1 MKTKRN
7 NRVAKIAFTLLIV
20 VTLFFSIGAGYQEA
34 ANETSVISSV
44 IEKYD
49 ALKVIADALHYEVAE
64 TETVEVAAQS
74 KEIDEAIITVSFVAP
89 TQVEAET
96 TVEEVVEEVETEA
109 TVEEVVETK
118 TESKPA
124 ETTTTTTTNNTT
136 ANTTTNTTTNTT
148 NNTAAEEA
156 AKKAEAEAARKA
168 AEEEAARQAAAEEAA
183 RQAAAEEAARQAA
196 EEEAARQ
203 AAEEEAARQ
212 AAEAEAARIAAE
224 EEAARQAAEEAARAA
239 AVQEWSIGLPGG
251 TMKYYRGIGYSELC
265 NNLQGLI
272 DAGYIVN
279 YSNYFAGHNPGA
291 MSHLA
296 GIGVGSTVRVSYGGG
311 SYGDYTIVAQSSGTG
326 SFADINFGGYGNL
339 WDIVQS
345 GSGIVIQF
353 CINGTNNFF
362 LGY

>member
-136 ANTTTNTTTNTT
+136 ANTTTNTT

-203 AAEEEAARQ
+203 AAEAEAARI
-212 AAEAEAARIAAE
+212 AAEEEAARIAAE

>member
-183 RQAAAEEAARQAA
+183 RQAA
-196 EEEAARQ
+196 
-203 AAEEEAARQ
+203 EEEAARQ

>member
-203 AAEEEAARQ
+203 AAEEEAARI
-212 AAEAEAARIAAE
+212 AAEEEAARIAAE
-224 EEAARQAAEEAARAA
+224 EAARAA
-239 AVQEWSIGLPGG
+239 TVQEWSIGLPGG

-291 MSHLA
+291 MSHLY

-326 SFADINFGGYGNL
+326 SFADINFSGYGNL

>member
-168 AEEEAARQAAAEEAA
+168 AEEEAARQAA
-183 RQAAAEEAARQAA
+183 
-196 EEEAARQ
+196 
-203 AAEEEAARQ
+203 
-212 AAEAEAARIAAE
+212 
-224 EEAARQAAEEAARAA
+224 EEAARAA
-239 AVQEWSIGLPGG
+239 TVQEWSIGLPGG

>member
-136 ANTTTNTTTNTT
+136 ANTTTNTT

-183 RQAAAEEAARQAA
+183 RQAA
-196 EEEAARQ
+196 
-203 AAEEEAARQ
+203 EEEAARQ

-224 EEAARQAAEEAARAA
+224 EEAARIAAEEEAARQAAEEAARAA
-239 AVQEWSIGLPGG
+239 TVQEWSIGLPGG

-291 MSHLA
+291 MSHLY

-326 SFADINFGGYGNL
+326 SFADINFSGYGNL

>member
-203 AAEEEAARQ
+203 AAE
-212 AAEAEAARIAAE
+212 AEAARIAAE

>member
-74 KEIDEAIITVSFVAP
+74 KEIEEAIITVSFVAP

-136 ANTTTNTTTNTT
+136 TNTT
-148 NNTAAEEA
+148 NNTVAEEA

-168 AEEEAARQAAAEEAA
+168 AEEEAA

-212 AAEAEAARIAAE
+212 AAEEEAARIAAE
-224 EEAARQAAEEAARAA
+224 EEAARIAAEEEAARLAAEEAARAA
-239 AVQEWSIGLPGG
+239 TVQEWSIGLPGG
-251 TMKYYRGIGYSELC
+251 TMNYYRGIGYSELC

-291 MSHLA
+291 MSHLY

-311 SYGDYTIVAQSSGTG
+311 SYADYTIVAQSSGTG
-326 SFADINFGGYGNL
+326 SFADINFSGYGNL

>member
-168 AEEEAARQAAAEEAA
+168 AAEEAA
-183 RQAAAEEAARQAA
+183 RQAAA
-196 EEEAARQ
+196 EEAARQ

-239 AVQEWSIGLPGG
+239 TVQEWSIGLPGG